1 MVNETN
7 GLAHLVRSAPHHF
20 QAKIT
25 TKSRNTEVDFF
36 KIRQISPT
44 THRKGPLVTTVISE
58 RRMVS
63 QCSSEG
69 TAAPPEPKAA
79 PRPSSCMVSSAAT
92 PALVM
97 KSHWASPRSS
107 HEPVGATLTVET
119 HMA

>member
-1 MVNETN
+1 MSGGGVCD
-7 GLAHLVRSAPHHF
+7 L
-20 QAKIT
+20 
-25 TKSRNTEVDFF
+25 
-36 KIRQISPT
+36 SPT

-79 PRPSSCMVSSAAT
+79 PRPSLCMVSSAAA

-119 HMA
+119 HMARGVRFPAALELKKSLRNALHYIATPS